1 MDVFTLCQ
9 HKQKKA
15 HQRAVPNHV
24 MSFNKKQDLIHYS
37 GGELPDTLAFKSS
50 CLLLND
56 QHLWI
61 QNTETEMCDIFLEMF
76 QLKNIENLMSPH
88 LFVVVN
94 DKGAYA
100 NTVRCIGRK
109 RMVFFGNPIH
119 KHQVVF
125 LRVMKPE
132 SLLHIIH
139 KPTSE

>member
-1 MDVFTLCQ
+1 MKKAYSGLFFHLSDWTIMDVFTLCQ

-76 QLKNIENLMSPH
+76 QYK
-88 LFVVVN
+88 
-94 DKGAYA
+94 
-100 NTVRCIGRK
+100 
-109 RMVFFGNPIH
+109 
-119 KHQVVF
+119 KHWKSHVTTP
-125 LRVMKPE
+125 LCCG
-132 SLLHIIH
+132 
-139 KPTSE
+139 